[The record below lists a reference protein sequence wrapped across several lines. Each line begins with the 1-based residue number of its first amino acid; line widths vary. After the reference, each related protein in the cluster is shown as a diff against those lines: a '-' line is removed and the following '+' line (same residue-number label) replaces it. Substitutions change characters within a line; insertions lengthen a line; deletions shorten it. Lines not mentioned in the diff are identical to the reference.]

1 MATFHCQ
8 RLHVPSFEAPIA
20 AMQQCAGLCG
30 ADGNLESIIH
40 HLTISQ
46 AENLLRHVPGHVL
59 RAGKCQVQRIPQPL
73 VLVPALNYG
82 QPCRTVTCFVLDPW
96 SISSCALPFQ
106 QESTQGNL
114 AIPPLLLHPIKYER
128 EIRTF
133 QLIHTRFTAYCKWV
147 HMPRANILD
156 QFQLQ
161 TLVICTSRSWRFV
174 GLYPCPYVSSLQFQP
189 PDRPCS
195 HDGDGDPWPG
205 RFKTQIRTKPKHCR
219 VQKFGNWWNMAKQP
233 SLKLKTP
240 KQPRVCC
247 VSFWTQ
253 LSNQE
258 NVQAANG
265 NHSWMEGDQLMIRGM
280 RGASHH
286 KINFHL
292 SGFPPNWPV
301 EVSSWANTSPNHNQ
315 GSPLSDCDG
324 PHHKNKQTFD
334 MLAHRFHVFPW
345 LQKTI
350 QQ

>member
-1 MATFHCQ
+1 MTFC
-8 RLHVPSFEAPIA
+8 RPIPLP
-20 AMQQCAGLCG
+20 LC
-30 ADGNLESIIH
+30 L
-40 HLTISQ
+40 
-46 AENLLRHVPGHVL
+46 
-59 RAGKCQVQRIPQPL
+59 
-73 VLVPALNYG
+73 
-82 QPCRTVTCFVLDPW
+82 
-96 SISSCALPFQ
+96 
-106 QESTQGNL
+106 
-114 AIPPLLLHPIKYER
+114 IPPIP
-128 EIRTF
+128 
-133 QLIHTRFTAYCKWV
+133 A
-147 HMPRANILD
+147 
-156 QFQLQ
+156 
-161 TLVICTSRSWRFV
+161 
-174 GLYPCPYVSSLQFQP
+174 
-189 PDRPCS
+189 
-195 HDGDGDPWPG
+195 PWPSMFPWWWWWSMWSMT
-205 RFKTQIRTKPKHCR
+205 RALRTKPKHCR
-219 VQKFGNWWNMAKQP
+219 VQKFGNWCNMAKQP
-233 SLKLKTP
+233 SVKLKTP

-324 PHHKNKQTFD
+324 PHHKIKQAFD